1 MISPG
6 FESKHLFLGANYR
19 YIDLNRWTVKHL
31 IGHFNDNNEHEL
43 SFPNSN
49 HHYEEWGTFTINF
62 TCFYF
67 WLSSVELL
75 PWSEK
80 LTKSN
85 LVGDEVGGVV
95 GCFRIRPIVFPSIM
109 SSNHGVEI
117 EWMEVGKTLVTRI
130 EEGRTL
136 TLWPNWTIARW
147 CRKQWLWNDGSMARK
162 RVILFLNAATL
173 FCVAS
178 SPSIPYINSKSQPSI
193 SHQWSSMP
201 MNNNFQISN
210 RNFSA
215 EASWFIQTG
224 VDLLIIILF
233 TYILYPMST
242 VNLLIK
248 CTMQQCM

>member
-1 MISPG
+1 MNY
-6 FESKHLFLGANYR
+6 LFL
-19 YIDLNRWTVKHL
+19 IL
-31 IGHFNDNNEHEL
+31 ITTRK
-43 SFPNSN
+43 
-49 HHYEEWGTFTINF
+49 EWGTFTINF

-136 TLWPNWTIARW
+136 TLWPNWTIVRW
-147 CRKQWLWNDGSMARK
+147 CRKQWQWNDGSTARK
-162 RVILFLNAATL
+162 CVILFLNAATL